1 MAHGVFIRNL
11 AADTPVLNT
20 ATPFNVGN
28 HVQAR
33 STAGGLLYGVNSPA
47 ASSLTKLQDF
57 KQTISGNR
65 AFALASAINTP
76 QNTTGSALSTA
87 NQLRVVGISGGVLK
101 KRLRGDQVATAG
113 NFIVAAGGG
122 TAAGQAD
129 LSTRAATAFAVGA
142 VSVDIRETSGTSTIL
157 VGDKINFAG
166 DTTDYYATATT
177 VTLDA
182 TGVATAITPPLQV
195 AITASVAVTVTAANG
210 KTCIFGDIPAV
221 NSTVE
226 IWVND
231 ASDVITLT
239 GGSLVA
245 GQAYDIEAYQAMTAA
260 AATDL
265 IPMAKA

>member
-1 MAHGVFIRNL
+1 MATGLMIRNL

-20 ATPFNVGN
+20 ASPFIVGN

-47 ASSLTKLQDF
+47 QSSTTKF
-57 KQTISGNR
+57 QTFNQSISGNK
-65 AFALASAINTP
+65 AFALASTINAP
-76 QNTTGSALSTA
+76 QNTTGGALSTA
-87 NQLRVVGISGGVLK
+87 NQLRVVGAVNDVLK

-113 NFIVAAGGG
+113 TFIIAAGGG

-129 LSTRAATAFAVGA
+129 LSTKAATAYAVGA
-142 VSVDIRETSGTSTIL
+142 TSVDIRETSGTSTIL

-166 DTTDYYATATT
+166 DTTDYYMTATT
-177 VTLDA
+177 MTTDA

-195 AITASVAVTVTAANG
+195 AIAASVAVTVTAANG
-210 KTCIFGDIPAV
+210 KTAIFADAIPV
-221 NSTVE
+221 NSHVD

-231 ASDVITLT
+231 SADVITIT

-245 GQAYDIEAYQAMTAA
+245 GQAYDIEAHQAMVAA

-265 IPMAKA
+265 IPLAKA

>member
-28 HVQAR
+28 HVEAR

-47 ASSLTKLQDF
+47 QSSLTKHQDF
-57 KQTISGNR
+57 KNTISGNK
-65 AFALASAINTP
+65 AFALASSINAP
-76 QNTTGSALSTA
+76 QNTTGGALSTA
-87 NQLRVVGISGGVLK
+87 NQLRVVATVAGVLK

-122 TAAGQAD
+122 TAAAQGD
-129 LSTRAATAFAVGA
+129 LSTRAATAYALGA
-142 VSVDIRETSGTSTIL
+142 TSVDIRETSGTNTIL

-195 AITASVAVTVTAANG
+195 AIAASVAVTVTAANG
-210 KTCIFGDIPAV
+210 KTLIFGDTPV
-221 NSTVE
+221 LNSLVDV
-226 IWVND
+226 WVND
-231 ASDVITLT
+231 ASDVVTIT

-245 GQAYDIEAYQAMTAA
+245 GQQYDIEAYQAMVAA

-265 IPMAKA
+265 SPMAKA